1 MVDKKCTKNKI
12 SPNLAFKNIML
23 PTEEIKNIGDDDEQN
38 ALALTASASPIK
50 FFSFK
55 SATVFAPTG

>member
-12 SPNLAFKNIML
+12 RPNFALENIML